1 MRFKQYKLDIYII
14 ITNTHNATASSFPS
28 RERIQP
34 FYWYSKYNGYK
45 YATKNL
51 IKKIQILK
59 NMEKY
64 PSPPLLPVMEC
75 IASKADLTGKTSIK
89 MLTFP
94 KLWEEL

>member
-1 MRFKQYKLDIYII
+1 MPLQVLFLQEKEFNLFTGILNTMDINMLLI
-14 ITNTHNATASSFPS
+14 
-28 RERIQP
+28 
-34 FYWYSKYNGYK
+34 
-45 YATKNL
+45 NL
-51 IKKIQILK
+51 IKKIQILE
-59 NMEKY
+59 NIEKY